1 MAAAA
6 AVRAAELA
14 VCWQG
19 RGGRGCLEACCGLRA
34 RRGEPLPRQASSHGA
49 LAACFCAACG
59 ARWHLGQMQ
68 ARQAPAAHTQAR
80 FAERMCGGS
89 GATMRGCS
97 SLRAFASCSRYRQ
110 LRDGLLWP
118 ASCMAQPCSPLWGRG
133 KVCMARPCRHLRVLH
148 KRTSCGSHQVSA
160 CISPAVTSQSASGL
174 CSSAWPLSRV
184 RKEWEPQV

>member
-1 MAAAA
+1 
-6 AVRAAELA
+6 
-14 VCWQG
+14 
-19 RGGRGCLEACCGLRA
+19 
-34 RRGEPLPRQASSHGA
+34 
-49 LAACFCAACG
+49 
-59 ARWHLGQMQ
+59 MQ

-160 CISPAVTSQSASGL
+160 CISPLSPARALQACVQAPGHLVGCVRSGSRRCKL
-174 CSSAWPLSRV
+174 HVICPLTV
-184 RKEWEPQV
+184 PGCHQVHCFVDLVSGTCTVC